1 MSTRQ
6 EEMFRTCI
14 ANIVLSIDLA
24 VVPESPVV
32 MTDADKISVLIPQI
46 RAQLEGCL
54 EDNRIGDE
62 HVLANLNA
70 RQAAASGDEA
80 DDIQRVIDLYTEA

>member
-6 EEMFRTCI
+6 ENMFRHCI
-14 ANIVLSIDLA
+14 ENLVLSIDLA

-32 MTDADKISVLIPQI
+32 MTDAEKVSVLIPQI

-54 EDNRIGDE
+54 AEHRIGDE

-70 RQAAASGDEA
+70 RQAAATGDEA
-80 DDIQRVIDLYTEA
+80 DDIQRVIDLYTG

>member
-6 EEMFRTCI
+6 EEMFRNCI
-14 ANIVLSIDLA
+14 ENVVLSIDLA

-32 MTDADKISVLIPQI
+32 MTDADKVSVLIPQI

-54 EDNRIGDE
+54 AENRIDDE
-62 HVLANLNA
+62 HVLDNLSA
-70 RQAAASGDEA
+70 RKAQATGTEA
-80 DDIQRVIDLYTEA
+80 DELQAVIDLYSH

>member
-6 EEMFRTCI
+6 ENMFRHCI
-14 ANIVLSIDLA
+14 ENLVLSIDLA

-32 MTDADKISVLIPQI
+32 MTDAEKVSVLIPQI

-54 EDNRIGDE
+54 AENRIGDE

-70 RQAAASGDEA
+70 RQAAATGDEA
-80 DDIQRVIDLYTEA
+80 DDIQRVIALYTA

>member
-6 EEMFRTCI
+6 ENMFRHCI
-14 ANIVLSIDLA
+14 ENLVLSIDLA

-32 MTDADKISVLIPQI
+32 MTDAEKVSVLIPQI

-54 EDNRIGDE
+54 AENRIGDE

-70 RQAAASGDEA
+70 RQAAATGDEA
-80 DDIQRVIDLYTEA
+80 DAIQRVIDLYTA